1 MVGVMRTGLVAVV
14 LCSLLSVAHADQKK
28 AVVATAQAPVCVRCA
43 ANLSL
48 SEYF

>member
-28 AVVATAQAPVCVRCA
+28 AVVATAQVPVCVRCA